1 VLRLL
6 VGSLSGQ
13 RFTDTSS
20 GFRAFS
26 RPMLEFF
33 AAWYPIEYMES
44 VEALLVAAAEGFTVR
59 EVPVVMHQRSDGAP
73 SQRRLALLYHFM
85 RVLLV
90 LAVAAPRRRHLA
102 GTTP

>member
-1 VLRLL
+1 
-6 VGSLSGQ
+6 VGSLAGQ

-26 RPMLEFF
+26 KPMLDFF
-33 AAWYPIEYMES
+33 ASMYPNEYMES
-44 VEALLVAAAEGFTVR
+44 VEALLLAAAEGFEVR

-73 SQRRLALLYHFM
+73 SQRRLRLAYHFL

-90 LAVAAPRRRHLA
+90 LAVATPRRRHLA
-102 GTTP
+102 VTGGPG